1 MPSLY
6 VTSPTT
12 TYCAIPILSL
22 PASME
27 LMAVSQFSSLL
38 IIRYHES
45 ANDQVYDKEK
55 SSMILIPLLLY
66 MERYCIQLSIDG

>member
-6 VTSPTT
+6 ATSPTT

-22 PASME
+22 PASVE
-27 LMAVSQFSSLL
+27 LIVVSIFIFFNFRCL
-38 IIRYHES
+38 ES
-45 ANDQVYDKEK
+45 ANDQVYNREK

-66 MERYCIQLSIDG
+66 MERYCIQLCIDG

>member
-22 PASME
+22 PASMD
-27 LMAVSQFSSLL
+27 LIAVSISSFL
-38 IIRYHES
+38 IIRYHEP
-45 ANDQVYDKEK
+45 AYDPVYNRKNRLC
-55 SSMILIPLLLY
+55 S
-66 MERYCIQLSIDG
+66 